1 MSERL
6 AQLRKK
12 AMALP
17 ENPGVYIMKNSS
29 GKIIYIGKAKS
40 LKNRVSQYFGSQSRH
55 SVKSLKLIESIRDF
69 DYIMTDSEFEA
80 LVLECSLI
88 KQHKP
93 KYNILLKDDK
103 GYHYIKITD
112 GEYPKI
118 SAEKQKLDDGAEYI
132 GPYTSAFS
140 VNNSVDEALKIFK
153 LPQCSKSFPR
163 DIGKGRPCLNSHM
176 GQCSAVCSGRVSR
189 KDYTEAVNSAVDFLK
204 GGSVN
209 AVKAMRREMNEASE
223 SLEFEKAAKLRDR
236 IYAIERLGE
245 KQKVVA
251 NGVREQDVFCI
262 VRGKET
268 ACFAVLRFKDGRLY
282 DSEHFFVDEFDD
294 LGFARNELITRYY
307 SIRDFVPKII
317 TLDGEIE
324 DKELLLRWLCEKS
337 GKTVRIAIPQ
347 KGEQARLI
355 EMCRNNAVD
364 KLARHMGKSA
374 KKENALDELAQLLG
388 LPYAP
393 EFIESYDISHTA
405 GSENV
410 AGMVVFKDGMPF
422 KPYYKKF
429 SVKGFTGQDDYSS
442 MAEVLTRRFTHYLD
456 ENEKDMGFKQLPD
469 LILVD
474 GGRGQVNA
482 AVKALKKFGLN
493 IPVYGMVKDDKHK
506 TRAIA
511 ENSGEIAINSKR
523 EVFALVTAIQ
533 DEVHR
538 FAIGYHRQR
547 RSDKAFNSELTG
559 IEGIGKKRADALM
572 KHFRTI
578 SAVKKASVEELC
590 AVGGISKKA
599 AENIFNYFNADS

>member
-1 MSERL
+1 MSEKL

-55 SVKSLKLIESIRDF
+55 SIKSLKLIENVADF

-103 GYHYIKITD
+103 GYHYIKITG

-118 SAEKQKLDDGAEYI
+118 SAQKQKLDDGAEYI

-163 DIGKGRPCLNSHM
+163 DIGKGRPCLNSHI
-176 GQCSAVCSGRVSR
+176 GQCAAVCSGRVSR

-251 NGVREQDVFCI
+251 NGVREQDVFSI
-262 VRGKET
+262 VQGKGI
-268 ACFAVLRFKDGRLY
+268 ACFTVLRFKDGRLY

-294 LGFARNELITRYY
+294 LCFARNELIMRYY
-307 SIRDFVPKII
+307 SIRDFVPKTI

-324 DKELLLRWLCEKS
+324 DKELLLRWLCEKA
-337 GKTVRIAIPQ
+337 GKAVRLAIPQ

-393 EFIESYDISHTA
+393 EFIESYDISHTS

-429 SVKGFTGQDDYSS
+429 SIKGFTGQDDYAS
-442 MAEVLTRRFTHYLD
+442 MAEVLTRRFNHYFD
-456 ENEKDMGFKQLPD
+456 ENETDKGFKQLPD

-482 AVKALKKFGLN
+482 CVKALEKFGLN

-538 FAIGYHRQR
+538 FSVGYHRQK
-547 RSDKAFNSELTG
+547 RSDKTFNSELTG
-559 IEGIGKKRADALM
+559 VEGIGKKRADALM